1 MARRDEWN
9 DGEDADL
16 PGWAWWLLGVLL
28 RPVRRRRRRHRPAAE
43 RESRDAGHDPDVPR
57 RAPDA
62 VNRDSGSRAV
72 R

>member
-28 RPVRRRRRRHRPAAE
+28 RPFRRRRRPPSAVPAPE
-43 RESRDAGHDPDVPR
+43 DELHNTTHLAGVPR
-57 RAPDA
+57 REPDA
-62 VNRDSGSRAV
+62 VNRGL
-72 R
+72 